1 MQKPSRSKQSKGF
14 TLVELLVVIGIIA
27 LLISILL
34 PALNRAREQANRV
47 KCASN
52 LKQIGLAMIMYS
64 NSERNGGF
72 PRTYYDSTTS
82 TSDDT
87 NQGFALNGAN
97 PLNSFGTTT
106 PPATNSVGA
115 SFFLVLKT
123 QDLTPDVFICPSS
136 NGNRGFSTFPVA
148 NSNNFG
154 SWGTTSGNPAGYS
167 IPDCTYSYANPFPT
181 STGLSAGF
189 KWNNTLASDFA
200 IASDVNPGKQTI
212 NGGITDVG
220 QVAMTDPPAAN
231 TTTPW
236 GQAFGNS
243 ANHKNQGQN
252 VLYGDGH
259 VEFQTTCWC
268 GSYRSNNNTSVRDNI
283 FIPYDKAAGQ
293 GTGAAGKNY
302 KTPGTAIAMN
312 PIDSQDSVLLPSSD

>member
-1 MQKPSRSKQSKGF
+1 MQKPSSKKQSKGF

-64 NSERNGGF
+64 NAERNNGF
-72 PRTYYDSTTS
+72 PRTIYQSST

-87 NQGFALNGAN
+87 NNGYGSGTT
-97 PLNSFGTTT
+97 PVNSFGSGNGVNV
-106 PPATNSVGA
+106 NSVGA

-136 NGNRGFSTFPVA
+136 GGNRGFTTSSVQ
-148 NSNNFG
+148 NSCNFQ
-154 SWGTTSGNPAGYS
+154 SWGPKSTVIGTYS
-167 IPDCTYSYANPFPT
+167 SPDCTYSYANPFPSSNALT
-181 STGLSAGF
+181 NGF
-189 KWNNTLASDFA
+189 KWNATIASDFA
-200 IASDVNPGKQTI
+200 IAGDVNPGITTQ
-212 NGGITDVG
+212 NGGTADPGKVNAG
-220 QVAMTDPPAAN
+220 DPPAASSAN
-231 TTTPW
+231 N

-243 ANHKNQGQN
+243 TNHKNQGEN

-259 VEFQTTCWC
+259 VDFQTTCWC
-268 GSYRSNNNTSVRDNI
+268 GSYRNSGTTSFRDNI
-283 FIPYDKAAGQ
+283 YIPYNAAQ
-293 GTGAAGKNY
+293 GNASLTADAGSNFVAPAA
-302 KTPGTAIAMN
+302 TAAMV
-312 PIDSQDSVLLPSSD
+312 PYDAQDSVLLPSSD